1 MSRSDRANFGRT
13 ESARNHLPP
22 WFERPISSDD
32 RQHTLFQRPLP
43 GVLAELHVSAD
54 ELQRWHAVE
63 WVSFGPD
70 RPEPLE
76 HRHVNEIRFVRDVVR
91 FGLPDAI
98 TAVHFEQLP
107 RPMNFNPH
115 AVAYSFSLGWVMAR
129 TEPEPDPS
137 DVVDEHIDE
146 WLAELAEA
154 GDRERLE
161 ETQTH
166 IEDLLSSMPETESD
180 DRT

>member
-1 MSRSDRANFGRT
+1 
-13 ESARNHLPP
+13 
-22 WFERPISSDD
+22 
-32 RQHTLFQRPLP
+32 
-43 GVLAELHVSAD
+43 
-54 ELQRWHAVE
+54 
-63 WVSFGPD
+63 
-70 RPEPLE
+70 
-76 HRHVNEIRFVRDVVR
+76 
-91 FGLPDAI
+91 
-98 TAVHFEQLP
+98 
-107 RPMNFNPH
+107 MNFNPH